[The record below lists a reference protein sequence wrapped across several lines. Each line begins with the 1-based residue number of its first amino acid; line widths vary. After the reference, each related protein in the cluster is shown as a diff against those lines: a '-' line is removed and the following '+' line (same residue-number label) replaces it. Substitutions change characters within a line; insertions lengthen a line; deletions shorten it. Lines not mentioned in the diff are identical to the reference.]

1 MLSPICLSVS
11 NKIVDHYMYFSF
23 SDIYIDIADSPL
35 LGVYS
40 QNTVG
45 KYTDF

>member
-1 MLSPICLSVS
+1 
-11 NKIVDHYMYFSF
+11 MYFSF
-23 SDIYIDIADSPL
+23 NDIYIDIAGIPL